1 MGQGL
6 NPLQTCESVHHEECM
21 RLDEVRYF
29 DRGSV
34 CVQDFLTACGESQR
48 HKRKGTHRPLLKRSQ
63 CPQGENGVTSLMI
76 AAQFG
81 SDRTVK
87 RLISEQANVN
97 ATDPRGCGT
106 QRSSACPRTRS
117 CPRGWTPLHWAAHEG
132 HSDVCLALLVA
143 GADACALDFEGQ
155 TPLQLAAAEDPEMSA
170 RMSALWKQQQRKWGE
185 A

>member
-97 ATDPRGCGT
+97 ATDPRG
-106 QRSSACPRTRS
+106 
-117 CPRGWTPLHWAAHEG
+117 WTPLHWAAHEG